1 MREVYGA
8 VKKVSGRNRKYEKTV
23 QDAVEQEIESG
34 KINDEKFRKAMAYG
48 HRKPYAVTM
57 HDASVGA
64 REDEESNKSD
74 D

>member
-1 MREVYGA
+1 M
-8 VKKVSGRNRKYEKTV
+8 KKVSGRNRKYEKTV

-34 KINDEKFRKAMAYG
+34 KINDEKFRKAMDYG

>member
-1 MREVYGA
+1 M
-8 VKKVSGRNRKYEKTV
+8 KKPTKQNRQRADLTEDCMLHESQKYQDEKTK
-23 QDAVEQEIESG
+23 A
-34 KINDEKFRKAMAYG
+34 AMAYG